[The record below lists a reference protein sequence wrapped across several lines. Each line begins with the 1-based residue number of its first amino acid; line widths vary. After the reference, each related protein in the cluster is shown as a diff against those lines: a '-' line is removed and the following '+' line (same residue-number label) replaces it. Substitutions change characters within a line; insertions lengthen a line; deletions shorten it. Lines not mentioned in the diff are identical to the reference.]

1 MLATTSQSINKTS
14 YFSSSG
20 TSSKGKR
27 QSIADAQQGS
37 QQSTPRGHSPKSKP
51 YSIPTIDT
59 ATSVSRPDSKDK
71 SREPTKSSLEVKT
84 TSLRTKSGDTE
95 LLSASI
101 GKPGNGNTESK
112 SERSGTK
119 SGKTERVNSGK
130 SEKSVP
136 RLEINGGGKGLSG
149 TTSPNRSISPQYLE
163 PPDPDVR
170 LEQLVLNEEAMLD
183 LRKRDR
189 EALKGYNAKVCK
201 INYVFP

>member
-1 MLATTSQSINKTS
+1 M
-14 YFSSSG
+14 
-20 TSSKGKR
+20 
-27 QSIADAQQGS
+27 
-37 QQSTPRGHSPKSKP
+37 
-51 YSIPTIDT
+51 
-59 ATSVSRPDSKDK
+59 
-71 SREPTKSSLEVKT
+71 
-84 TSLRTKSGDTE
+84 SLRTKCGDTDNKIE
-95 LLSASI
+95 FLSASI
-101 GKPGNGNTESK
+101 GKPGTGNTESK
-112 SERSGTK
+112 SERSCTK

-149 TTSPNRSISPQYLE
+149 NNSNRSVSPQYLE